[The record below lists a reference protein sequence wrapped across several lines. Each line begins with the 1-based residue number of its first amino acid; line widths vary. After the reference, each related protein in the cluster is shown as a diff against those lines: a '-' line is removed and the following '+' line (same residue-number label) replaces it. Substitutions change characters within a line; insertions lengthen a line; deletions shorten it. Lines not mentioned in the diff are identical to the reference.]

1 MLEFCFLCLS
11 HVSSLV
17 RNCYQRESKRN
28 GRFSSILYL
37 KFANLANLTFRK
49 NTVLSLT
56 LLKHDLHLL
65 FPMDNAR

>member
-1 MLEFCFLCLS
+1 MFQVSLETATS
-11 HVSSLV
+11 EKVKE
-17 RNCYQRESKRN
+17 NE
-28 GRFSSILYL
+28 GFSSIPYV